1 MVWIYHSLCN
11 ISGLF
16 LVCNYFLFVF
26 SFISVFIEIEL
37 KLTSCVGEDNLEL
50 LVLPILPS
58 ICHHVQPV
66 TSLNK
71 MSTFL
76 YRFLCECK
84 L

>member
-1 MVWIYHSLCN
+1 MVWIYHSLYN

-16 LVCNYFLFVF
+16 LACNYFLFVF
-26 SFISVFIEIEL
+26 SFISVFIETEL